1 MAPPAHIPVLLRQ
14 VVVGLEPRP
23 GGIYVDATLGLGG
36 HAAAILEI
44 AGTRLVGLDVDE
56 AALAVARERLAPFGD
71 RATVVRASYHD
82 LSETL
87 ADLGIDLL
95 DGILFDLGVSS
106 LQLDTPSRGFSF
118 RTEGPLDMRFSGDGE
133 TAAEWLAEVDEDELV
148 RVLRDH
154 GEEPRAR
161 RVARAIVRTRERGPI
176 TTTSQLA
183 SIVRSTLG
191 HTGRIDP
198 ATRTFQAIRIATNRE
213 LDTLGDALTEA
224 ARLLR
229 PAGRLAVIAFH
240 SLEDRIVKRTFKHL
254 SGSCTCPPG
263 RPLCNCEPENLLEV
277 LTRRPL
283 EADPVE
289 LIGNPRARSAKLRVA
304 ARRTP

>member
-1 MAPPAHIPVLLRQ
+1 M
-14 VVVGLEPRP
+14 
-23 GGIYVDATLGLGG
+23 
-36 HAAAILEI
+36 
-44 AGTRLVGLDVDE
+44 
-56 AALAVARERLAPFGD
+56 
-71 RATVVRASYHD
+71 
-82 LSETL
+82 
-87 ADLGIDLL
+87 
-95 DGILFDLGVSS
+95 
-106 LQLDTPSRGFSF
+106 
-118 RTEGPLDMRFSGDGE
+118 
-133 TAAEWLAEVDEDELV
+133 

-161 RVARAIVRTRERGPI
+161 RVARAILRTRERGPI
-176 TTTSQLA
+176 ETTSQLA
-183 SIVRSTLG
+183 AIVRSTLG

-213 LDTLGDALTEA
+213 LDCLGAALTEA

-254 SGSCTCPPG
+254 SGSCVCPPG
-263 RPLCNCEPENLLEV
+263 RPLCNCEPEDLLEV

-289 LIGNPRARSAKLRVA
+289 LIGTPRARSAKLRVA
-304 ARRTP
+304 ARREP